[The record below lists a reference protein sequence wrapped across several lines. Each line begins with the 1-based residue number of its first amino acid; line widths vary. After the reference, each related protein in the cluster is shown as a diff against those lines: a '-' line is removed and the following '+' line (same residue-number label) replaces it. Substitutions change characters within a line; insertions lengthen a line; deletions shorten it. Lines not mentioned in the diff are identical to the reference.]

1 MGLITCEYTMKI
13 TVKAGQTLADIAVVH
28 TGSMEALMNLSLAN
42 GMSLTEKLTAG
53 QVLESTDVMRREV
66 VTAFASSYS
75 QPAMEITSED
85 EGKLSPGGIGHMA
98 VEVDF
103 VVS

>member
-13 TVKAGQTLADIAVVH
+13 TVKTGQTLADIAVVH
-28 TGSMEALMNLSLAN
+28 TGSMEALMDIALAN
-42 GMSLTEKLTAG
+42 GMSLTDRLTTG
-53 QVLESTDVMRREV
+53 QVLECTDVMRREV

-75 QPAMEITSED
+75 QPATEITCE
-85 EGKLSPGGIGHMA
+85 EGEELSPGSIGYMA

-103 VVS
+103 IVS